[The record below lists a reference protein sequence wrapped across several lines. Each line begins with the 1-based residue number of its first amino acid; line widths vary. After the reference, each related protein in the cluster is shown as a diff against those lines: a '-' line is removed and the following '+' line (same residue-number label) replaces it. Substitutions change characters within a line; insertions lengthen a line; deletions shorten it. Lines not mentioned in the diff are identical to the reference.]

1 MEVVAV
7 QTRDEA
13 CGAEALGERN
23 AARGE
28 QTAGEAE
35 RLGKRQP
42 PEIEARRVA
51 DLERH
56 AQQRVVL
63 HADRAHHAIEL
74 GVGADQDV
82 LAVVELR
89 ALARYAP
96 GAAAWDGTG
105 LEYRHTNA
113 ALGEQAPAG
122 IVGDPAKSDV
132 DAQVWQRV
140 DLRAKVRLAVVDF
153 PRARLVVRRE
163 ASGLRTGA
171 SKR

>member
-13 CGAEALGERN
+13 RGAEALGERN

-35 RLGKRQP
+35 RLGKRQA
-42 PEIEARRVA
+42 PEIEVRRVA

-82 LAVVELR
+82 LTVVELR

-96 GAAAWDGTG
+96 RAAAGDGAG
-105 LEYRHTNA
+105 FEHRRAKA
-113 ALGEQAPAG
+113 ALGERDRRGHAG
-122 IVGDPAKSDV
+122 VAGTDDCYAATQVRHAIPNLRRGVSDV
-132 DAQVWQRV
+132 RRV
-140 DLRAKVRLAVVDF
+140 RTWKPSRWISSSSVR
-153 PRARLVVRRE
+153 
-163 ASGLRTGA
+163 
-171 SKR
+171 